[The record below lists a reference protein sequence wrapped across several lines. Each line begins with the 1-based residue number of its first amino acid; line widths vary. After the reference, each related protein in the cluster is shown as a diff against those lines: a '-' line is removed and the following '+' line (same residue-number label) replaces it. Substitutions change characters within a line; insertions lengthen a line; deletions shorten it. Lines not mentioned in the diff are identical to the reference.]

1 MDKHTDKA
9 RIART
14 ATGTVTTALA
24 ALFMVG
30 AITFGASVLRPMNA
44 NHDADASVAQS
55 DGQTDGQAAGNG
67 GGEPGGTGGVDKP
80 DGFDGAQ
87 NLGNEDPDWIGVDN
101 QQEPSAEPTD
111 KPADPEPTEKPAD
124 PEPTEK
130 PQPSGDLYLEAFVNA
145 DSGKIVVK
153 WSPFGGYFEKYK
165 LMRSHDATVTWP
177 GGEDDEL
184 VAVIG
189 PDDMTKFYDTSAP
202 CGVEFHYRVFAVKHG
217 EEGYVVLAESNVD
230 GVYRE
235 CDSAPS
241 EPAEP
246 VAMGFELWQVDGGVK
261 LHWEACT
268 SDAFAVYKVVRSA
281 TNANPVYP
289 LNDGTELLAAIG
301 DQGVTYF
308 FDGNVEPGQTWY
320 YRILALGSGGDG
332 WFVLGQTAALT
343 ITVE

>member
-1 MDKHTDKA
+1 MDKLKDKA

-14 ATGTVTTALA
+14 ATSTITTALA

-30 AITFGASVLRPMNA
+30 AITFGASVLRPMTA
-44 NHDADASVAQS
+44 NHDADPTAS
-55 DGQTDGQAAGNG
+55 QAAALGAGNG
-67 GGEPGGTGGVDKP
+67 GGADSQDQGEDQDGNDAAQPAVDK
-80 DGFDGAQ
+80 
-87 NLGNEDPDWIGVDN
+87 EDLPDWQDF
-101 QQEPSAEPTD
+101 EPTPKPDPTAEPTQ
-111 KPADPEPTEKPAD
+111 KPVEPPA
-124 PEPTEK
+124 TVK

-153 WSPFGGYFEKYK
+153 WSAYSGDFEKYK

-177 GGEDDEL
+177 GGGDDEL
-184 VAVIG
+184 VGVIG
-189 PDDMTKFYDTSAP
+189 PDEMTKFYDTGAP
-202 CGVEFHYRVFAVKHG
+202 CGEELHYRVFAVRHG

-230 GVYRE
+230 GVLRE

-246 VAMGFELWQVDGGVK
+246 YAMGFELWQVDGGVK
-261 LHWEACT
+261 LHWEGCT

-281 TNANPVYP
+281 TNANPLYP
-289 LNDGTELLAAIG
+289 LNDGSELLAAIG
-301 DQGVTYF
+301 EQGTTYF
-308 FDGNVEPGQTWY
+308 FDGNVEAGQTWY
-320 YRILALGSGGDG
+320 YRILALGSGADG